1 MATLTTGKKS
11 RILPDMQP
19 SSSYVI
25 ERLGPELKRTVLK
38 EALGLVLCGLPTDAL
53 EVLLPATLL
62 EAKADP
68 AGWGELWRVVLRG
81 DDDGAE
87 VMTVGAAWGQL
98 RPGGA
103 ALVWPPQWRNS
114 GDDAPTAVPISPEL
128 STGLLTH
135 VTAALAARG
144 CTLAQSLL
152 ISADSA
158 EAEALLGAGFLHLA
172 ELTYLVGETLD
183 VGLRPTDARDDG
195 ARELHFESFE
205 PNERER
211 LAGVV
216 ERSYVDTLDC
226 PALNGLRT
234 GREMLDEYEVAG
246 SGGAKLW
253 RFIVHEGRDVGCLIL
268 AEHAEQDQ
276 VELVYMGLV
285 PEARKRGWGAIVA
298 RESLRIAASLGRAR
312 VVLAVDGANQ
322 PAVKAYQRVG
332 FLPWEQRS
340 AFIKS
345 LPAATDG

>member
-1 MATLTTGKKS
+1 
-11 RILPDMQP
+11 MQP

-25 ERLGPELKRTVLK
+25 ERLGPELKRSTLK
-38 EALGLVLCGLPTDAL
+38 EALGLVLCGLPNDAL

-62 EAKADP
+62 EAEADP
-68 AGWGELWRVVLRG
+68 TGWGELWRVVERSGNDGATG
-81 DDDGAE
+81 DDAGAGA
-87 VMTVGAAWGQL
+87 TVGAAWGQL

-103 ALVWPPQWRNS
+103 ALVWPPQWRTP
-114 GDDAPTAVPISPEL
+114 GEIVPTATAITPEL
-128 STGLLTH
+128 SNELLTQL
-135 VTAALAARG
+135 TAALAARG

-152 ISADSA
+152 ISADGA
-158 EAEALLGAGFLHLA
+158 EAEALRGAGFLHLA

-183 VGLRPTDARDDG
+183 VGIRPPDADAGSER
-195 ARELHFESFE
+195 ALVFESFE
-205 PNERER
+205 PSERAR
-211 LAGVV
+211 MAGVV

-234 GREMLDEYEVAG
+234 GLEMLDEYEVAG

-253 RFIVHEGRDVGCLIL
+253 RFIVHDGRDVGCLIL

-285 PEARKRGWGAIVA
+285 PEARGNGWGAIVA
-298 RESLRIAASLGRAR
+298 QESLRVAASLGRAR
-312 VVLAVDGANQ
+312 VVLAVDGANR
-322 PAVKAYQRVG
+322 PAVKAYEQVG

-345 LPAATDG
+345 LATPTET

>member
-1 MATLTTGKKS
+1 
-11 RILPDMQP
+11 MQP
-19 SSSYVI
+19 PSTYVI
-25 ERLGPELKRTVLK
+25 ERLGPELKRSVLK
-38 EALGLVLCGLPTDAL
+38 EALGLVLCGLPIDAL

-62 EAKADP
+62 EAEADP
-68 AGWGELWRVVLRG
+68 AGWGELWRVAEQTGG
-81 DDDGAE
+81 DDAGRAT
-87 VMTVGAAWGQL
+87 TVGAAWGQL

-103 ALVWPPQWRNS
+103 AIVWPPQWRNA
-114 GDDAPTAVPISPEL
+114 GDAIPTAVPLSPEL
-128 STGLLTH
+128 SSELLTRL
-135 VTAALAARG
+135 TTALAARG

-158 EAEALLGAGFLHLA
+158 EADALRGAGFLHLA

-183 VGLRPTDARDDG
+183 VGLRPTDSG
-195 ARELHFESFE
+195 TSGERELVFESFE
-205 PNERER
+205 PTERER
-211 LAGVV
+211 MAGVV

-253 RFIVHEGRDVGCLIL
+253 RFIVHDGRDVGCLIL

-285 PEARKRGWGAIVA
+285 PEARGRGWGAIVA
-298 RESLRIAASLGRAR
+298 QESLRIAASLGRAR

-322 PAVKAYQRVG
+322 PAVNAYERVG

-345 LPAATDG
+345 LPAATDA

>member
-1 MATLTTGKKS
+1 
-11 RILPDMQP
+11 MQP
-19 SSSYVI
+19 SLSYVI
-25 ERLGPELKRTVLK
+25 ERLGPELKRSTLK
-38 EALGLVLCGLPTDAL
+38 EALGLVLCGLPNDAL

-62 EAKADP
+62 EAEGEASD
-68 AGWGELWRVVLRG
+68 WGELWRVIERTSTATPPTL
-81 DDDGAE
+81 GATSGGE
-87 VMTVGAAWGQL
+87 TVGAAWGQV

-103 ALVWPPQWRNS
+103 ALVWPPQWRIA
-114 GDDAPTAVPISPEL
+114 GDPTPTATPFSPALSIEL
-128 STGLLTH
+128 LARLTE
-135 VTAALAARG
+135 ALAARG

-158 EAEALLGAGFLHLA
+158 EAEALRGAGFQHLA

-183 VGLRPTDARDDG
+183 VGLRPVDAG
-195 ARELHFESFE
+195 PSGERELDFESFE
-205 PNERER
+205 PHERMR
-211 LAGVV
+211 MADVV

-234 GREMLDEYEVAG
+234 GLEMLDEYEVAG
-246 SGGAKLW
+246 RGGASLW
-253 RFIVHEGRDVGCLIL
+253 RFVKQAGRDVGCLIL

-285 PEARKRGWGAIVA
+285 PEARGRSWGALVA

-312 VVLAVDGANQ
+312 VVLAVDGANS
-322 PAVKAYQRVG
+322 PAVKAYERVG

-345 LPAATDG
+345 LARATDA